1 MPELFN
7 PDTGENEKFPYTEKG
22 EQAMLRRK
30 AEIEKSRSKEGMS
43 TYQVGGL
50 VHRRGPKRKVAY
62 ARGGGA
68 ARKDSTRWYPGS

>member
-7 PDTGENEKFPYTEKG
+7 PDTGESEKFSYGKG
-22 EQAMLRRK
+22 GKEAMERRK
-30 AEIEKSRSKEGMS
+30 AEIEKVRQKKGLS

-50 VHRRGPKRKVAY
+50 VHRRGPERKVSY

-68 ARKDSTRWYPGS
+68 ARKDSTRFYPGS

>member
-7 PDTGENEKFPYTEKG
+7 PDTGEVEKFPYTKAGEKEMLKRKQEIESDRSEKG
-22 EQAMLRRK
+22 L
-30 AEIEKSRSKEGMS
+30 S

-50 VHRRGPKRKVAY
+50 VNRKKPNGKVAY

-68 ARKDSTRWYPGS
+68 A